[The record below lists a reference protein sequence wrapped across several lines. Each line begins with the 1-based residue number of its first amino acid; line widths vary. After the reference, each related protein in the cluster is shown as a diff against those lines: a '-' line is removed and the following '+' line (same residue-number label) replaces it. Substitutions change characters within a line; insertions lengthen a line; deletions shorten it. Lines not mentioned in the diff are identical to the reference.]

1 MRWHKNISSVLFVT
15 ALILG
20 VISAISIAQ
29 ENPKI
34 MYRTGLLSVEAVKVK
49 PEALI
54 AALGQKCNI
63 SVVAHGDVFPE
74 DVVTIRFE
82 NLAVREGVKKI
93 VKACGFKN
101 SLIDFQNVAPGNK
114 KFARVE
120 LFMSGSGTRL
130 LNMATD
136 AQQKT
141 YIPPEDQNKSDSP
154 QMQNLPAAE
163 KQKDRSEDMGA
174 QTHGS
179 ASTQFP
185 EFQGTLDYDKS
196 KNTWQD
202 EAKTYT
208 HKTLGNVPPAYRDTA
223 ADYLLKTCDEIA
235 QERGVT
241 IINKG
246 IVAEAFQR
254 MGKKYNMPPK

>member
-1 MRWHKNISSVLFVT
+1 MRWNKKFSCVLVATF
-15 ALILG
+15 ILG
-20 VISAISIAQ
+20 GTTSAAIAQ
-29 ENPKI
+29 DNPKI
-34 MYRTGLLSVEAVKVK
+34 IYRNGLLSVDAVEVK
-49 PEALI
+49 PEILM

-74 DVVTIRFE
+74 GAVTIRFE
-82 NLAVREGVKKI
+82 NLAVREGVKKV
-93 VKACGFKN
+93 VKACGFN
-101 SLIDFQNVAPGNK
+101 NYLIDFQDDAPANK

-130 LNMATD
+130 LSPATD
-136 AQQKT
+136 AQQQP
-141 YIPPEDQNKSDSP
+141 YIPAQPP
-154 QMQNLPAAE
+154 PASE
-163 KQKDRSEDMGA
+163 KQQNPGQVTGA
-174 QTHGS
+174 Q
-179 ASTQFP
+179 AQEYVFP

-208 HKTLGNVPPAYRDTA
+208 HKTLGSVPPEYRDFA

-235 QERGVT
+235 QERGVAV
-241 IINKG
+241 INKG
-246 IVAEAFQR
+246 IATEAFGR